1 MTHVK
6 WRTFDGAFFTL
17 RVTSYK
23 RRKEGWRRKGK
34 KCVKTVMFLSFAHGE
49 PFPFR
54 TFLLSL
60 REKGKG
66 GNKRGPGQPQ
76 DSGTRVHWRPR
87 ESLTLVITIHLV
99 TIHGRRIEEK
109 ARKSENKRI
118 KKGEK
123 WKQERYRHH
132 PGPGRREGNWGRHN
146 TAGKRR
152 NNTCFFVA
160 SLCIVW
166 LLSSSLLGH
175 LSGSK
180 QYIRLATHCWT
191 CGER

>member
-132 PGPGRREGNWGRHN
+132 PGPGRREGNWGDTTQREKEETTPVSSWPVCVLSGCYHRHYLA
-146 TAGKRR
+146 TCRVQ
-152 NNTCFFVA
+152 NNT
-160 SLCIVW
+160 
-166 LLSSSLLGH
+166 
-175 LSGSK
+175 
-180 QYIRLATHCWT
+180 
-191 CGER
+191 